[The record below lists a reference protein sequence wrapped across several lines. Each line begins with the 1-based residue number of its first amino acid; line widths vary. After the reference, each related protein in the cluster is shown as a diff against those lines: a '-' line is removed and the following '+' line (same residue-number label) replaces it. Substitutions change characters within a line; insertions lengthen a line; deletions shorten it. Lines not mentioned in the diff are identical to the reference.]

1 LTATAPT
8 GIARSLSL
16 EDVDVELAGRKVL
29 DHINLTVTSGNPL
42 GLTGPSGSG
51 KTILCL
57 VLAGA
62 IAPTRG
68 RLHLD
73 AQSLTSH
80 DRQQVGLILQNHGL
94 VGGLTAQE
102 NVALPLQARR
112 MSRADIARR
121 CSEALA
127 SVGLGDESDRLVE
140 ELSGGERQRVGVA
153 RALAGDPPVLIAD
166 EPTTELDPENRERVL
181 GLLIGPSA
189 AGRIVVVASDD
200 PEIMMRLHSF
210 AQLTSGRLEEPRA

>member
-1 LTATAPT
+1 MPAGL
-8 GIARSLSL
+8 ARVLCL
-16 EDVDVELAGRKVL
+16 EDIDVEFDGRQVL
-29 DHINLTVTSGNPL
+29 DDVDLVVTGGEPF

-62 IAPTRG
+62 LTPTRG
-68 RLHLD
+68 RLQLNGHPM
-73 AQSLTSH
+73 TSH

-94 VGGLTAQE
+94 VRGLTAQE

-112 MSRADIARR
+112 IGRADIARR

-127 SVGLGDESDRLVE
+127 SVGLADESDRLVE

-153 RALAGDPPVLIAD
+153 RALAGDPAVVIAD
-166 EPTTELDPENRERVL
+166 EPTAELDPENRERVL
-181 GLLIGPSA
+181 ELLIGPSA
-189 AGRIVVVASDD
+189 AGRIVVVAADD

-210 AQLTSGRLEEPRA
+210 VELNGGRTKGPRA